1 MAALA
6 HAGVGF
12 AAKRV
17 APTVPLWA
25 LLAAAYFIDLVW
37 AGFWLL
43 GLDHLPKVGIEV
55 PAPWSHSLTMA
66 CVLSL
71 GAAAVASLFTR
82 SMRVRVLVGTLV
94 FSHWLVDFITQPMRA
109 AFPGAGFRMRVFFS
123 EQPTIEGFG
132 LYSSPLVLNIVEYGT
147 LALGVA
153 AYVLVVR
160 GVRARQAGRRGRRAS
175 GSEYPS

>member
-6 HAGVGF
+6 HAGVGL
-12 AAKRV
+12 AVKRV
-17 APTVPLWA
+17 APSVPLWV
-25 LLAAAYFIDLVW
+25 LLVAAYFIDAVW

-43 GLDHLPKVGIEV
+43 GLDHFPAVGIEV

-66 CVLSL
+66 CILSL
-71 GAAAVASLFTR
+71 GAAAVASLFTE
-82 SMRVRVLVGTLV
+82 SVRVRLLIGTLV

-109 AFPGAGFRMRVFFS
+109 AFPGAGFRMRVFLS

-132 LYSSPLVLNIVEYGT
+132 LYNSALVLNLVEYGS
-147 LALGVA
+147 LALGVL

-160 GVRARQAGRRGRRAS
+160 AGRKASVEAGRS
-175 GSEYPS
+175 